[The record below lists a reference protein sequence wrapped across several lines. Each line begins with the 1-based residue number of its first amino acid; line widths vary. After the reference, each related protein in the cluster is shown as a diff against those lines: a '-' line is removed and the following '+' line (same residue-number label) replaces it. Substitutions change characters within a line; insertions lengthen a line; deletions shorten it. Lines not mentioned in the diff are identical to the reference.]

1 MERWLMSFWDSIFNG
16 QTLAEDFSGINLK
29 TEYGKLAENERNIET
44 NKQAAI
50 NQQEQTLAEGKA
62 KAIASGFTLEQG
74 LLGSTTR
81 AGSPQ
86 SGLQNNQAV
95 NFMDILK
102 WNSQNAPSSF
112 SETGKD
118 KATNLTINT
127 PDSSSVTKTTPQG
140 TSVMQNSG
148 KDMTQQGGIEWM
160 PIVLIAGLVLIVI
173 TVIKKG

>member
-1 MERWLMSFWDSIFNG
+1 MSFWDSIFNG
-16 QTLAEDFSGINLK
+16 QTLAEDISGINLK

-50 NQQEQTLAEGKA
+50 NEANKIEAQGKA
-62 KAIASGFTLEQG
+62 NALASGFTLEQG
-74 LLGSTTR
+74 LFGSTTR

-86 SGLQNNQAV
+86 SGLENNQAL
-95 NFMDILK
+95 NFLDILK

-118 KATNLTINT
+118 KATTLTINT

-140 TSVMQNSG
+140 TSVSQNSG
-148 KDMTQQGGIEWM
+148 KDMNQTDNIEWM